1 MKEAVLNA
9 KQAQVDDMADKMSR
23 AESVIIVDY
32 LGLSVAQ
39 VTDLRRQLHDADVE
53 MKVVK
58 NSILQRAAKKAGYDE
73 LDNTFA
79 GPTAVA
85 FSYEDPIVAAKI
97 IAKFAKTADVLEIK
111 GGMIE
116 GKVQTLDKI
125 NEYAHMPSHDELLA
139 TLASML
145 QSPVRKFAYAVK
157 AIAEKQEADDSAA

>member
-1 MKEAVLNA
+1 MKDAVLNA
-9 KQAQVDDMADKMSR
+9 KQAQVDAVADKMSR
-23 AESVIIVDY
+23 AESIIVVDY

-58 NSILQRAAKKAGYDE
+58 NSILQRAAKQAGYE
-73 LDNTFA
+73 GLNETFA

-85 FSYEDPIVAAKI
+85 FSYEDPIIAAKI
-97 IAKFAKTADVLEIK
+97 IAKFAETVEVLEIK

-116 GKVQTLDKI
+116 GQVQTLDKI

-157 AIAEKQEADDSAA
+157 AIAEKKEADDSAA

>member
-97 IAKFAKTADVLEIK
+97 IAKFAETADVLEIK

-125 NEYAHMPSHDELLA
+125 NEYAHMPSHAELLA

>member
-9 KQAQVDDMADKMSR
+9 KQAQVDEIVDKMTR
-23 AESVIIVDY
+23 AESIIVVDY
-32 LGLSVAQ
+32 LGLNVAQ
-39 VTDLRRQLHDADVE
+39 VTELRRQLSEADVE

-58 NSILQRAAKKAGYDE
+58 NSILQRAAKESGYED
-73 LDNTFA
+73 LNTTFA

-85 FSYEDPIVAAKI
+85 FSYEDPIIAAKI
-97 IAKFAKTADVLEIK
+97 IAKFAETTDVLQIK
-111 GGMIE
+111 GGMVE